1 MRASRVSGGTC
12 PGRVLRG
19 SQSQRFACSIVAGLG
34 LTFEPCRF
42 CSRGI
47 NDAGVCKS
55 HGLRIQMQ

>member
-1 MRASRVSGGTC
+1 MRASRVSGATC
-12 PGRVLRG
+12 PGPVLRG
-19 SQSQRFACSIVAGLG
+19 SQRFACSIVAGLR